1 MTFQIRIASSN
12 AVYDVP
18 EDMSIVDVLRENDF
32 YVDTSCEAGMCG
44 TCKTRY
50 LEGEPEH
57 FDMILSDD
65 VQKEF
70 VLICCARSLT
80 PTLVLDL

>member
-1 MTFQIRIASSN
+1 MTFQIRIASRN

-18 EDMSIVDVLRENDF
+18 EDMSIVDVLRENDI

-57 FDMILSDD
+57 LDMILSDD
-65 VQKEF
+65 EQKEF

-80 PTLVLDL
+80 PMLVLDL

>member
-1 MTFQIRIASSN
+1 MTFQIKIASSN

-18 EDMSIVDVLRENDF
+18 EGMSIVDVLRENDI

-50 LEGEPEH
+50 LKGEPEH
-57 FDMILSDD
+57 LDMILSDD
-65 VQKEF
+65 EQKEF

-80 PTLVLDL
+80 PMLVLDL

>member
-1 MTFQIRIASSN
+1 MTFQIKIASSN

-18 EDMSIVDVLRENDF
+18 EGMSIVDVLRENDI

-50 LEGEPEH
+50 LNGEPEH
-57 FDMILSDD
+57 LDMILSDD
-65 VQKEF
+65 EQKEF

-80 PTLVLDL
+80 PLLVLDL